1 MPALAKLGAGLGA
14 SDRRLARL
22 VDRARRGD
30 GQAFRRLYRLLAPP
44 IEAYVDRRVREPAD
58 AEDLVA
64 RTFEKILARL
74 DQFDPSRGSVRM
86 WAFGIARN
94 LVIDHH
100 RAAGRSAS
108 TDPILLD
115 HGPAEGEDPLSRLL
129 RDEQNARL
137 LDLLGALPPDRRELL
152 ALRYGEGLSTRDIA
166 QLLDLG
172 EAAVRQRLSRTR
184 RELERQLAALTA
196 AEGAADYAS

>member
-1 MPALAKLGAGLGA
+1 MPRSPLVPGLA
-14 SDRRLARL
+14 DRRLARQ

-30 GQAFRRLYRLLAPP
+30 GRAFRRLYRELAPP
-44 IEAYVDRRVREPAD
+44 IEAYVARRVRDPAD

-64 RTFEKILARL
+64 RTFEKMLGRL
-74 DQFDPSRGSVRM
+74 DQFDPARGSARM
-86 WAFGIARN
+86 WIFGIARH

-100 RAAGRSAS
+100 RAAGRNAP

-115 HGPAEGEDPLSRLL
+115 RGPAGDDGPLDQLL

-137 LDLLGALPPDRRELL
+137 LELLEALPAERRELL
-152 ALRYGEGLSTRDIA
+152 ALRFGEGLSTREIA

-184 RELERQLAALTA
+184 RELERQLAAATA
-196 AEGAADYAS
+196 AEGAADCVS